1 MPRVLSDGQSS
12 YASIWM
18 TPGPGGMPFGRVLR
32 GRVAERILTTLLERG
47 GFRVTRFGIEELFD
61 EIKYLDLAAYLQLG
75 LSKALRALPDLL
87 VADTQVSW
95 AALVEVKYRR
105 RFTSKI
111 ARELHATLSEQ
122 RQYWPEAYA
131 AIIIGEPFLEEGRFH
146 QDYIRL
152 IEPGNIDALLWR
164 PPNSS
169 EPTTRDTMKKVWSRL
184 PTILKLFRPAHFDS
198 ETEEAQRRG
207 REFLEACDYVTAA
220 IKELQHF

>member
-1 MPRVLSDGQSS
+1 
-12 YASIWM
+12 M
-18 TPGPGGMPFGRVLR
+18 TPGPSGMPFGRVLR

-61 EIKYLDLAAYLQLG
+61 EVKYLDLTEYLQLG

-105 RFTSKI
+105 TFTSKI

-122 RQYWPEAYA
+122 RQHWPEAYA
-131 AIIIGEPFLEEGRFH
+131 AIIIGDPFVEDGHFH

-152 IEPGNIDALLWR
+152 VEPGKTDALLWR
-164 PPNSS
+164 PPENA
-169 EPTTRDTMKKVWSRL
+169 ERTDRETMQAVWNRL

-198 ETEEAQRRG
+198 DTEEADRRG
-207 REFLEACDYVTAA
+207 REFLDACDYVTAA